1 MAAIS
6 DYTDLITSQHSGR
19 PKFMAMVGLVAGA
32 FVDTIN
38 ALAIADFDID
48 TAIGAQL
55 DRIGEW
61 VGLSRFVPVP
71 LAIYFSFN
79 IAGLG
84 FNQGVWFGQFSP
96 PTGLVALDDDSYR
109 RLLYAKIGINTWD
122 STVLSFNAIMAT
134 ALAGTGATAT
144 AIDNLDM
151 TMTVRVSSNIPL
163 VLKSLFDSGVF
174 IPKPAGV
181 SVTLT
186 YV

>member
-1 MAAIS
+1 
-6 DYTDLITSQHSGR
+6 
-19 PKFMAMVGLVAGA
+19 MAMVGLVAGA
-32 FVDTIN
+32 FVDILN
-38 ALAIADFDID
+38 ALPQMDFDLD
-48 TAIGAQL
+48 TAVGAQL

-79 IAGLG
+79 TAGLG
-84 FNQGVWFGQFSP
+84 FNQGVWFGPFSP
-96 PTGLVALDDDSYR
+96 TNGVTALDDDSYR
-109 RLLYAKIGINTWD
+109 RLLHAKIGINTWD

-134 ALAGTGATAT
+134 ALAGTGATAI

-151 TMTVRVSSNIPL
+151 TMTVRVSATIPPI
-163 VLKSLFDSGVF
+163 LKSLFDTGVF